1 MSKSVKNVGFDQRR
15 SLTSSQSAAEV
26 KCHHHDIIV
35 VVVINIEIIT
45 WIVVYIGNIVFVAGV
60 LSDS

>member
-1 MSKSVKNVGFDQRR
+1 MSKSVKNVGFDERR

-45 WIVVYIGNIVFVAGV
+45 RIVYIGNIVFVAGV